1 MPPNCSERLGAER
14 SGQRDDRFWW
24 TTDGLCSLETLQ
36 IRGTMA
42 WSKVPE
48 FGDAWCILEERSYS
62 LIEDIQKTVN
72 FVLLTVEYKYS
83 MILNN
88 GWVLSYFYHSL

>member
-1 MPPNCSERLGAER
+1 
-14 SGQRDDRFWW
+14 
-24 TTDGLCSLETLQ
+24 
-36 IRGTMA
+36 MA